1 MTHIRTILDEFSDT
15 LATALFVCICGLTL
29 QHFFFRRAYEYER
42 KASEEQVEQKQ
53 AMENNLVSMA
63 REIEKLRAEQLN
75 ADRRAR
81 ERGDPSLSLC
91 LACAHT
97 HTHNFSAHGSHTLG
111 FLT

>member
-1 MTHIRTILDEFSDT
+1 MHMWIDFATI
-15 LATALFVCICGLTL
+15 
-29 QHFFFRRAYEYER
+29 FFRRAYEYER

-97 HTHNFSAHGSHTLG
+97 HTQLWCSWISYSGIFNLIS
-111 FLT
+111 